1 MDPKER
7 CETFAHELMHAIGY
21 EYGIEIDHD
30 LIYRHSPAF
39 YVIFRS
45 FPLLLNANAKAENR
59 AKSSAYKAKDER
71 REKKKHDSPQVNHA
85 YS

>member
-30 LIYRHSPAF
+30 LIYRMEAALARLLCDISFFSAPAQCQRKGRESSQKQR
-39 YVIFRS
+39 IQGQGRTS
-45 FPLLLNANAKAENR
+45 RKEKA
-59 AKSSAYKAKDER
+59 
-71 REKKKHDSPQVNHA
+71 
-85 YS
+85 